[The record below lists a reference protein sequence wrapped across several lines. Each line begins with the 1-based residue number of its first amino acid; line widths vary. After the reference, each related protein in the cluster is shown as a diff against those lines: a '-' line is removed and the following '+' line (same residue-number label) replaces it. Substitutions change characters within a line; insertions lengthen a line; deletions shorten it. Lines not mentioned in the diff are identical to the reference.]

1 MNMLKYHFSITSAN
15 ARSNNFNVF
24 QPNGY
29 KEMFLSQSN
38 LNPLFYKNLVY
49 ESQPPYLD
57 VVAQTCNTSTR
68 KSKAKEFRLERPYSN
83 ANSNN

>member
-15 ARSNNFNVF
+15 SRSNNFNVF

-49 ESQPPYLD
+49 ESQPPYLG
-57 VVAQTCNTSTR
+57 VVARTLESLRQEF
-68 KSKAKEFRLERPYSN
+68 KASLS
-83 ANSNN
+83 